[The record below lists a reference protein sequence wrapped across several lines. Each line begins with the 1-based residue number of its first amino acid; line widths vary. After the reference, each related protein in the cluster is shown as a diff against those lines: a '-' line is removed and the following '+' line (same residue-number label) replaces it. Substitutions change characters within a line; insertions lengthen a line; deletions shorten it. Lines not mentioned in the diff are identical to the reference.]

1 MRVGSSTPEEGILY
15 ADCNLE
21 LAIQMKLRH
30 DFAGHYNRL
39 IFSSFMSTARHRSFI
54 TCTTRGSRS
63 SLLQMRQVFFRSQP
77 RVWHRPN
84 QSHSSSL
91 IAPSCR
97 LCDAVICNRNDGYE
111 LGCFA
116 DVTTNSFN
124 FCHTRSTS
132 LSCLASTAK
141 KQPDRSCRSRYRN

>member
-1 MRVGSSTPEEGILY
+1 MKSVCIRQSIWLTVHIERAHICAINRIQCNCGAVYEVVDPKDRARDLNLFKCLVCGKEIISAKAYKVG
-15 ADCNLE
+15 D
-21 LAIQMKLRH
+21 LR
-30 DFAGHYNRL
+30 A
-39 IFSSFMSTARHRSFI
+39 
-54 TCTTRGSRS
+54 
-63 SLLQMRQVFFRSQP
+63 

-84 QSHSSSL
+84 QSHSSSS

-124 FCHTRSTS
+124 ICHAPSTS
-132 LSCLASTAK
+132 LSCLASTAT
-141 KQPDRSCRSRYRN
+141 KQPDRSRRSRYRN